1 MSVTATALRDLHRLH
16 RQLTDIRSRLDRG
29 PRQLQAAD
37 QQIARLE
44 QQLQQAKETAL
55 RTRVAADDKELQLR
69 EREARI
75 GDVKARLNS
84 CSTNREYQAFLEQI
98 AADEQANS
106 VLSDEILELF
116 DKMGEQQTAVQNAE
130 QVLARA
136 QQDRQAVQDRIDGER
151 AALDGDLARLTDE
164 LSQAESTL
172 PVDFRREYNRVV
184 KARGEEALAP
194 LDGECCGGCF
204 QTITA
209 QMLNEL
215 LQDHPV
221 TCKSCGCLIYRPEGW
236 ESPAQDS

>member
-1 MSVTATALRDLHRLH
+1 MSVTAAALRDLHRLH

-29 PRQLQAAD
+29 PRQIHAAD
-37 QQIARLE
+37 QQIARFE
-44 QQLQQAKETAL
+44 QQLQQAKEIVL
-55 RTRVAADDKELQLR
+55 RTRVAADERELQLR

-75 GDVKARLNS
+75 SDVKARLNS

-116 DKMGEQQTAVQNAE
+116 DKMTDQQTTVQDAE
-130 QVLARA
+130 KVLARA
-136 QQDRQAVQDRIDGER
+136 QQERQAVQDRIDGEQ
-151 AALDGDLARLTDE
+151 ATLDSELARLTDE
-164 LSQAESTL
+164 LKQAESTL
-172 PVDFRREYNRVV
+172 PGDFRGEYHRVV

-204 QTITA
+204 QTVTP